1 MKNQPV
7 YRIEKLPLLITYF
20 AFILKKYSS
29 NIEQCID
36 GAQCD
41 VELFT
46 ERRSYMEAIN
56 NLTGLINH
64 GGNIQFT
71 CKDSRI
77 LTVSQIILKTKVE
90 FREHSPTTCS
100 YLLNYFSIFSPLCI
114 PTTSLR
120 LIAIMEIWWER
131 VLGQKMKM

>member
-90 FREHSPTTCS
+90 FREH
-100 YLLNYFSIFSPLCI
+100 LQPLVRI
-114 PTTSLR
+114 Y
-120 LIAIMEIWWER
+120 
-131 VLGQKMKM
+131 